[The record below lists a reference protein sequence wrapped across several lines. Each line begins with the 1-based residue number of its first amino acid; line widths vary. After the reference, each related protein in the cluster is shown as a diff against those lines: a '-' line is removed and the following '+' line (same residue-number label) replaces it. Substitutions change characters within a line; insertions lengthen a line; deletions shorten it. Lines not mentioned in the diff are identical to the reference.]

1 MRIIG
6 IVFLLLVI
14 VGAARSVLKNDE
26 PAARAYDMCTDDSYA
41 WAMAQQVVKGQ
52 LRAPSTAKFPAR
64 PDNHA
69 YGGDCVHAIF
79 GHVDAENAYGATVRQ
94 RFDLTMTYDKEANRW
109 RATGL
114 QLQ

>member
-1 MRIIG
+1 MRILAA
-6 IVFLLLVI
+6 VFILLVMI
-14 VGAARSVLKNDE
+14 GAAKSLFTNGE
-26 PAARAYDMCTDDSYA
+26 PAGTGGDMCTDDSYA
-41 WAMAQQVVKGQ
+41 WAMAQEAVKGQ
-52 LRAPSTAKFPAR
+52 LRAPSTAKFPAS

-94 RFDLTMTYDKEANRW
+94 KFDLTMTYDKEVNRW

-114 QLQ
+114 QLK